1 MLEESSKKEVRT
13 KVPWAVVI
21 NTSSEASQP
30 DTIECD
36 DVKANEPAAIQEE
49 DGEILLASD
58 EEVAVV
64 PEHQEDAV
72 EPEAGAEGEDALDA
86 ADTSSEDVASDEASE
101 DAESPECDD
110 AVVRALTDVL
120 IAPDGMVQPQ
130 ERAFAVDLLLQVMDY
145 ASSKAKHHLCD
156 RLSNMP
162 NAPASL
168 VARFINDPDLKIS
181 EALLLRASCVT
192 DAELISVV
200 EAGDTQ
206 RSVLIARRQHLSSA
220 VSTALT
226 KSGDPALARALVKNP
241 CAKLGLEAIQR
252 LAAMAPV
259 HMDLMELLV
268 IRTEMTTGCALHLFW
283 SMPAKE
289 RAYVLGRFLADVQVL
304 PQIIVMSKPGA
315 DLVATA
321 LRSGSG
327 AGGRSEDDQSGQR
340 QTTSKQKAA
349 ALVEALEAAD
359 ADKLSHLIGEFAQ
372 VESAAADWIVYDEGG
387 EPLAVAC
394 KALGVSRFAFGDALA
409 KWHSVRPHKVEH
421 EALQILFDTLSFRQA
436 RMALTYWDWQARK
449 IGPYQNYSV
458 DLNKP

>member
-1 MLEESSKKEVRT
+1 MLEEVSKKEVRT

-21 NTSSEASQP
+21 NTPSEASQP
-30 DTIECD
+30 DTIERD
-36 DVKANEPAAIQEE
+36 DVKTNGQTAIQQE
-49 DGEILLASD
+49 DGEILLVSK
-58 EEVAVV
+58 EEVVV
-64 PEHQEDAV
+64 VLEHQEDV
-72 EPEAGAEGEDALDA
+72 GELEAGAEGEDVLDA
-86 ADTSSEDVASDEASE
+86 AGSSSEDGVSDEVSE

-145 ASSKAKHHLCD
+145 ASPTAKHHLCD

-162 NAPASL
+162 DAPASL

-192 DAELISVV
+192 DSELISVI
-200 EAGDTQ
+200 ESGDTP
-206 RSVLIARRQHLSSA
+206 RSVLIAKRRHLSSA

-226 KSGDPALARALVKNP
+226 KTGDPALARALVKNP
-241 CAKLGLEAIQR
+241 YAKLSREAIER
-252 LAAMAPV
+252 LAAMAPE
-259 HMDLMELLV
+259 HTDFMEPLV

-321 LRSGSG
+321 LRSG
-327 AGGRSEDDQSGQR
+327 AGGRTEGDQSGQR
-340 QTTSKQKAA
+340 ETTSKQKVA
-349 ALVEALEAAD
+349 ALSEALEAGD
-359 ADKLSHLIGEFAQ
+359 AENLSRLIGEFAQ
-372 VESAAADWIVYDEGG
+372 VESTVADWIVHDEGG

-409 KWHSVRPHKVEH
+409 KWHSARPLKAEH

-458 DLNKP
+458 DLNTP